1 MFDKVLVAN
10 RGEIAVRVMRTCR
23 DMGIATAA
31 VYSDADRDAL
41 HVRFADQA
49 VHVGPGPATESYL
62 NIDAVVSAALSVG
75 AQAVHPGYGFLSEN
89 ANFAEACAAAGITFI
104 GPSPEILRL
113 LGDKSEA
120 KKRAQSAGVP
130 VVPGYYVEGLD
141 EEAIA
146 QRAGEIGYP
155 VLIKAAFGGGGRG
168 MRTVSGPEELSE
180 AMASA
185 RREAMS
191 SFGNDTVILE
201 KHIVRPRHI
210 EVQIIGDSHG
220 NLLSLGERE
229 CSVQRRF
236 QKVIEETPSI
246 AVTPEIRK
254 GLEDSALALAAA
266 VDYTNAGTVEFLLD
280 ADGSFYFL
288 EVNPRL
294 QVEHPV
300 TEWVTGLDLVRLQLL
315 AASGEKLPISQ
326 ADVKPRGHSIEARVY
341 AEDPGAGYMP
351 GAGPLLQFS
360 PPSLPWV
367 RHDVGVYRGFEVPVF
382 YDSLLAK
389 IAVYGEDRSQA
400 VRRLRDTL
408 DAYVVSGVPTNL
420 QMLRTIA
427 RDPDFDSGAFDTEYV
442 GRCIEPLLA
451 PSDELPMQALASAL
465 AHEIVASGNAGYA
478 SLDGTEAAVDVWSR
492 PGPWRLGRLGMS
504 YPFVHNG
511 VDVSATVSNKP
522 GSATWDVQQGEESF
536 RLSLAPAPGG
546 GAEVTVGE
554 ETWPV
559 EVSPVEGGLLVHY
572 ANADFLLR
580 KPDQVYTGEAGGQVS
595 GEGAE
600 TEIGA
605 PLPGVV
611 AQVLV
616 AEGDEVTARQTLVVL
631 EAMKME
637 HKIAAP
643 YDGVVT
649 RVSCDVGMQVMKGAV
664 LLEMEP
670 PAASES

>member
-1 MFDKVLVAN
+1 MFDKVLIAN

-23 DMGIATAA
+23 DMGIATVA

-41 HVRFADQA
+41 HVRFADEA
-49 VHVGPGPATESYL
+49 VHVGPGPATDSYL

-89 ANFAEACAAAGITFI
+89 PNFAEACAAAGIVFI
-104 GPSPEILRL
+104 GPSPNILRL

-120 KKRAQSAGVP
+120 KKRAQEAGVP
-130 VVPGYYVEGLD
+130 VVPGYYVEGLSQ
-141 EEAIA
+141 EEVT
-146 QRAGEIGYP
+146 QKAGEIGYP

-168 MRTVSGPEELSE
+168 MRTVSEPGEMTE
-180 AMASA
+180 AMAGA
-185 RREAMS
+185 RREALS

-201 KHIVRPRHI
+201 KHVVRPRHI

-236 QKVIEETPSI
+236 QKVIEETPSV
-246 AVTPEIRK
+246 AVTPEIRE
-254 GLEDSALALAAA
+254 GLESSALALAAA

-280 ADGSFYFL
+280 ADGNFYFL

-315 AASGEKLPISQ
+315 AASGEQLPISKS
-326 ADVKPRGHSIEARVY
+326 DVQSRGHAIEARVY
-341 AEDPGAGYMP
+341 AEDPGAGYLP
-351 GAGPLLQFS
+351 GAGPLLRFS
-360 PPSLPWV
+360 PPTLPWV
-367 RHDVGVYRGFEVPVF
+367 RHDVGVYQGFEVPVF

-420 QMLRTIA
+420 QMLRVIA
-427 RDPDFDSGAFDTEYV
+427 QDPDFDSGAIDTEYV
-442 GRCIEPLLA
+442 GRQIEPALS
-451 PSDELPMQALASAL
+451 PSDELPVQALASAI
-465 AHEIVASGNAGYA
+465 AHELLSSGLAGHESA
-478 SLDGTEAAVDVWSR
+478 AAVPEAGDIWRR
-492 PGPWRLGRLGMS
+492 PGAWRHGRQDMFYAFTHAGS
-504 YPFVHNG
+504 E
-511 VDVSATVSNKP
+511 VSASASNKP
-522 GSATWDVQQGEESF
+522 GSNAWAVQTAESSF
-536 RLSLAPAPGG
+536 DLVLSLAP
-546 GAEVTVGE
+546 GAGAQATIED
-554 ETWPV
+554 ETWAV
-559 EVSPVEGGLLVHY
+559 EVAPTDDGLLVHY
-572 ANADFLLR
+572 ANSDYLLSR
-580 KPDQVYTGEAGGQVS
+580 SDQVYTGQAGGQAA
-595 GEGAE
+595 GAGAE
-600 TEIGA
+600 TGVTA

-611 AQVLV
+611 AQVRV
-616 AEGDEVTARQTLVVL
+616 KEGEEVTARQTLVVL

-637 HKIAAP
+637 HQITAP
-643 YDGVVT
+643 YDGVVAK
-649 RVSCDVGMQVMKGAV
+649 VSCEAGMQVTKGAV

-670 PAASES
+670 LSS